1 MVALRSRWVLL
12 VSVVL
17 LLGATVTVPA
27 IRTPILR
34 TAGWTLVVD
43 EPLEPADIIVVAIDA
58 ADAGLLEA
66 ADLFHRGIAT
76 RVALFADPP
85 NDVDLE
91 FIRRG
96 VPYEDV
102 AARNVRLLRSLGV
115 SAIETIPRPVAGTED
130 QGAVLHDWCAEHRF
144 RSIVV
149 VTSADHSRR
158 LRRVLRRTM
167 QGEPPR
173 VMIRNARHAAFHPD
187 RWWHTRAGIRDG
199 IEEAQKLLLDI
210 VRHPTS

>member
-1 MVALRSRWVLL
+1 MVGLRPRWALL
-12 VSVVL
+12 VAVVL
-17 LLGATVTVPA
+17 LAGTTVTVPA

-43 EPLEPADIIVVAIDA
+43 EPVEPADIIVVAIDA

-66 ADLFHRGIAT
+66 ADLFHSGIAT

-85 NDVDLE
+85 NDVDRE

-115 SAIETIPRPVAGTED
+115 GTIETIPRPVAGTED
-130 QGAVLHDWCAEHRF
+130 QGAVLHDWCTEHRF

-149 VTSADHSRR
+149 VTSTDHSRR
-158 LRRVLRRTM
+158 LHRVLRRAMKGQPT
-167 QGEPPR
+167 R
-173 VMIRNARHAAFHPD
+173 VMIRNARQSAFDPD
-187 RWWHTRAGIRDG
+187 RWWHDRAGIRDG
-199 IEEAQKLLLDI
+199 IEEFQKLLLDV